1 MKRLITATSVSFI
14 FVILQITGGI
24 LANSIA
30 IFTDSAHLASDMFG
44 FAISILSLKCSQKPA
59 DHEMSYGW
67 HRAEIVGTMVSI
79 ITIWGLTIW
88 LLYEA
93 TLRVITPQPVLS
105 GIMLI
110 VAIMGLFFNII
121 QMKVLD
127 VEHGAGTI
135 GSIGTPVATPK

>member
-1 MKRLITATSVSFI
+1 MKRLITATSVSFL
-14 FVILQITGGI
+14 FVILQVAGGI

-44 FAISILSLKCSQKPA
+44 FAISILSLKCAEKPA
-59 DHEMSYGW
+59 DHGMSYGW

-79 ITIWGLTIW
+79 ILIWGLTIW
-88 LLYEA
+88 LLFEA
-93 TLRVITPQPVLS
+93 TMRVFYPQPVLS

-121 QMKVLD
+121 
-127 VEHGAGTI
+127 
-135 GSIGTPVATPK
+135 